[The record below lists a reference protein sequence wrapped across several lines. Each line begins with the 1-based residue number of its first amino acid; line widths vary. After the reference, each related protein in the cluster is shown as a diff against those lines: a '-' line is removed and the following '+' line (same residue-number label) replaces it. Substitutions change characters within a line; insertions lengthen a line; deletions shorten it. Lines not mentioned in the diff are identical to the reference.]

1 MCVENAM
8 MPDIEH
14 EMDIQK
20 WLMSEKANKDLGD
33 AAKKKWADENLSIY
47 IRTWHEMNDC
57 DG

>member
-20 WLMSEKANKDLGD
+20 WLMSEKTKKDLGE
-33 AAKKKWADENLSIY
+33 AAKKKNGQTRICPFIFELGT
-47 IRTWHEMNDC
+47 R
-57 DG
+57 